1 MQGTQEQHVG
11 TDSLFSVMRREEI
24 AALRMQQWYHAAG
37 YSRYQMS
44 KFEEY
49 DLYVENKEFL
59 ISGNVITFTDTD
71 GRLMALKPDVTLSIV
86 RNYREET
93 GVQKVYYNEN
103 VYRQDRSTQAFCEIM
118 QVGLECIGDIDAY
131 LQGEVVTLACQSLH
145 TISDQFVLNLSHMG
159 LIGAVLEQCGAHGAG
174 AEALLRCIGEKNRH
188 EARQIC
194 LERQWDAEP
203 VCALI
208 DLYGEASPVLEQMR
222 QRGGV
227 WRATAEELGE
237 MVQQLH
243 VAGVEKEIQIDFSVI
258 NDSRYYTGVV
268 FQGFV
273 NGVPQAVLS
282 GGRYDKLLARMN
294 KRGGA
299 IGFAVYLD
307 TLEYLETGS
316 DNSDFDVFLQ
326 YDNTVSP
333 ATVAQR
339 AQALRVE
346 GKTVFAAVK
355 RPEKWTFGTE
365 ICMTENNLV
374 QANGGETK

>member
-1 MQGTQEQHVG
+1 
-11 TDSLFSVMRREEI
+11 
-24 AALRMQQWYHAAG
+24 
-37 YSRYQMS
+37 
-44 KFEEY
+44 
-49 DLYVENKEFL
+49 
-59 ISGNVITFTDTD
+59 
-71 GRLMALKPDVTLSIV
+71 MALKPDVTLSIV

-103 VYRQDRSTQAFCEIM
+103 VYRQDRSTHAFCEIM

-194 LERQWDAEP
+194 MERQWDAEP

-227 WRATAEELGE
+227 WRVTAEELGE

-307 TLEYLETGS
+307 TLEYLETGVDS
-316 DNSDFDVFLQ
+316 NDFDVFLQ

-339 AQALRVE
+339 AQALRAE
-346 GKTVFAAVK
+346 GKTVFAAAK